1 MILNHQLQKEVKM
14 GTQLVTKPGSKMP
27 SLFDEF
33 FKPWNEWFD
42 NGSTMSRTMQVPAV
56 NITEEKDA
64 YHVSLGVP
72 GMQKEDFKIDV
83 DGNMLTISSEKEE
96 SKEEKDK
103 KFTRMEYNYASFS
116 RSFTLPDE
124 VAKDKI
130 EASYKDGVL
139 NITLPRIETASKPS
153 ATKIAVN

>member
-1 MILNHQLQKEVKM
+1 M
-14 GTQLVTKPGSKMP
+14 GTQLVTKPGSKLP

-42 NGSTMSRTMQVPAV
+42 NGSIMSRTMQVPAV

-72 GMQKEDFKIDV
+72 GMKKEDFKIDV

-139 NITLPRIETASKPS
+139 KLTLPRMETASKPS

>member
-1 MILNHQLQKEVKM
+1 M
-14 GTQLVTKPGSKMP
+14 GTQLVTKPGTKMP
-27 SLFDEF
+27 SLFDDF

-42 NGSTMSRTMQVPAV
+42 NGSMMQRTMQMPAV

-72 GMQKEDFKIDV
+72 GMKKEDFKIDV

-96 SKEEKDK
+96 TKEEKEK
-103 KFTRMEYNYASFS
+103 KFTRMEYNYTSFS

-124 VAKDKI
+124 VVKDKI
-130 EASYKDGVL
+130 EATYKDGVL
-139 NITLPRIETASKPS
+139 NIILPRIEAASKAS

>member
-1 MILNHQLQKEVKM
+1 M
-14 GTQLVTKPGSKMP
+14 GMQLVTKPGSKMP

-42 NGSTMSRTMQVPAV
+42 NGSMMQRTMQIPAV
-56 NITEEKDA
+56 NITEEKDT
-64 YHVSLGVP
+64 YLVSLGVP
-72 GMQKEDFKIDV
+72 GMKKEDFKIDV

-96 SKEEKDK
+96 TKEENEKR
-103 KFTRMEYNYASFS
+103 FTRMEYNYASFS
-116 RSFTLPDE
+116 RSFTLPED

-130 EASYKDGVL
+130 EANYKEGVL
-139 NITLPRIETASKPS
+139 NIILPRFEAATKAS